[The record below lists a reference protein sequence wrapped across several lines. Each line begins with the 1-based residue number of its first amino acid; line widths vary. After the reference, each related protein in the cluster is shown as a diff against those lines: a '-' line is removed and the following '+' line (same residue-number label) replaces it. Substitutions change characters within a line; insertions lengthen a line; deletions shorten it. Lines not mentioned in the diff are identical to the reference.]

1 MMMSDKSQSTAYD
14 LCAGCGH
21 FRHLHSGPCHAH
33 VSCGCKEF
41 KGKKEEPD
49 IQEQVRDYEAYLKL
63 ITSTINNDIPN
74 VRLID
79 KGYAEDV
86 ARRIINVLDRE
97 GFTIKR
103 K

>member
-1 MMMSDKSQSTAYD
+1 
-14 LCAGCGH
+14 
-21 FRHLHSGPCHAH
+21 
-33 VSCGCKEF
+33 
-41 KGKKEEPD
+41 
-49 IQEQVRDYEAYLKL
+49 VRDYEAYLKL
-63 ITSTINNDIPN
+63 ITSTIDNDIPN

-86 ARRIINVLDRE
+86 ARRIINVLDKE